1 MWKIILVCLPENSCL
16 CFEYSVQIVSNSTAL
31 QSLAEDGDF
40 YCTLFHAFHSIKN
53 AYPCFQERMQCKEMS
68 WATDTNMASFQFF
81 IHR

>member
-53 AYPCFQERMQCKEMS
+53 AYP
-68 WATDTNMASFQFF
+68 
-81 IHR
+81 